1 MKSVLLITLEYPPQ
15 IGGIAEYLANLV
27 EYLPT
32 DKVNVL
38 AQDVGDTHESDMASS
53 APVYR
58 KRLLSGRIRPRW
70 LPSIWWA
77 DWVYRRERPTM
88 TVVSHILPIGRV
100 ARFLK
105 WRRRMP
111 YVVIV
116 HGMDVALALSGGRCK
131 RRLARRILQDATLV
145 VANSSYTARFVESAD
160 VPKERIMI
168 LPPSP
173 SFPMDITV
181 TEEARAA
188 IVGKHALRDTFS
200 ILSVGRLVARK
211 GFADAIRA
219 VAKLKE
225 EGTDIRYVIVGD
237 GPEREALGEVAKEEC
252 VEDRVVF
259 AGIVPREELPAYYAA
274 TNAFV
279 MASKSMGA
287 DIEGFGTVYLEANLL
302 KKPVIGARAGGVP
315 DAIAH
320 EVSGLLVDP
329 SDVGQLADAIRR
341 LKDDPKLAARL
352 GEQGRERVQKEF
364 GWEKHGKRFAAAM
377 KELD

>member
-58 KRLLSGRIRPRW
+58 KHLLSRRIRPRW
-70 LPSIWWA
+70 LPSLWWA

-88 TVVSHILPIGRV
+88 TVVSHILPMGRV

-105 WRRRMP
+105 WRRGMP

-116 HGMDVALALSGGRCK
+116 HGMDVALALSGGRGK
-131 RRLARRILQDATLV
+131 RRLARRILRGAALV

-160 VPKERIMI
+160 VPKDRIMV

-173 SFPMDITV
+173 SFPMDISV
-181 TEEARAA
+181 PEDDIRAMQE
-188 IVGKHALRDTFS
+188 KHQLHDMYS

-219 VAKLKE
+219 IVRLKDD
-225 EGTDIRYVIVGD
+225 GVDVRYVIVGD
-237 GPEREALGEVAKEEC
+237 GPEREPLEKLAGDEG

-259 AGIVPREELPAYYAA
+259 AGVVPREELPAYYAA
-274 TNAFV
+274 TDAFV

-302 KKPVIGARAGGVP
+302 KKPVIGARAGGVT
-315 DAIAH
+315 DAVAH

-329 SDVGQLADAIRR
+329 GDVEQLAAAIRR
-341 LKDDPKLAARL
+341 LKDDPALARRL
-352 GEQGRERVQKEF
+352 GEQGRERVRKDF